1 MNQIHFDETLDVRGL
16 NCPLPVVKARKKI
29 GELENGQILKVL
41 STDRG
46 SVKDFQGWAKVAKN
60 IELLAQDTETQD
72 EAELYIHFVQKA
84 D

>member
-16 NCPLPVVKARKKI
+16 NCPMPVVKTRKKI
-29 GELENGQILKVL
+29 GELENGKILKVL
-41 STDRG
+41 SSDRG

-60 IELLAQDTETQD
+60 IELLAQDTDTED
-72 EAELYIHFVQKA
+72 EAEIYIHFVQKA

>member
-16 NCPLPVVKARKKI
+16 NCPMPIVKARKKI
-29 GELENGQILKVL
+29 SELEGGKILKVL

-46 SVKDFQGWAKVAKN
+46 SIKDFQGWAKVAKN
-60 IELLAQDTETQD
+60 IELLAQDTETED